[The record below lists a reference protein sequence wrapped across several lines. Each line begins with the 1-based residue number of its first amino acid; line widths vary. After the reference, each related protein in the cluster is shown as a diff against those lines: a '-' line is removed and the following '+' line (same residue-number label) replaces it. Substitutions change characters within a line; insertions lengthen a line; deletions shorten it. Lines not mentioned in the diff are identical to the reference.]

1 VSAIDELA
9 TEFAK
14 LPGIGRKTA
23 LRLTYHLLKQ
33 PPEQSQ
39 RLAHALLTLAER
51 VRPCARCF
59 NLTEEELCSICR
71 DPRRDPTVICAV
83 EEASDIGAIERAAE
97 FRGLYHVL
105 GGRLS
110 PLDGVGPED
119 LTVNQLVDRIA
130 AGRVREVIIATNPS
144 LEGEATAL
152 YVQRQ
157 LAPHELTVSRIA
169 RGLPVG
175 ILATNPSLEGEATAL
190 FVQRQLA
197 QQAPEGVTVSR
208 IARGLPVGGDLEY
221 ADGVTIAQA
230 LAARREMR

>member
-1 VSAIDELA
+1 MSAIEDLTGELA
-9 TEFAK
+9 R

-33 PPEQSQ
+33 PPEQSR
-39 RLAHALLTLAER
+39 RLADSLLALAER

-59 NLTEEELCSICR
+59 NLTEDELCSICR
-71 DPRRDPTVICAV
+71 DPRRDATLICAV
-83 EEASDIGAIERAAE
+83 EESADIGAIERAGE
-97 FRGLYHVL
+97 YRGQYHVL

-110 PLDGVGPED
+110 PLDGVTPDD
-119 LTVNQLVDRIA
+119 LTIPQLVRRVE
-130 AGRVREVIIATNPS
+130 GGEVREVILATNPS

-157 LAPHELTVSRIA
+157 LAAYPLSIT
-169 RGLPVG
+169 
-175 ILATNPSLEGEATAL
+175 
-190 FVQRQLA
+190 
-197 QQAPEGVTVSR
+197 R

-230 LAARREMR
+230 LTARRAM